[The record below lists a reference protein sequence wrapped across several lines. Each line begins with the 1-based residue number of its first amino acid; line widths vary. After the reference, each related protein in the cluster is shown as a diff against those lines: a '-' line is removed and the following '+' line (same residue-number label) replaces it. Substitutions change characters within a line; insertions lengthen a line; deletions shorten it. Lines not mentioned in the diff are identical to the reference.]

1 VQKIPQL
8 VNEIQLRLS
17 NWNTWMLS
25 WRETTEFHLDN
36 QNTALVVRYSNLK
49 KIKEIKLKQ
58 ASLQETEECLLKCY
72 QIQTHCCRSRI
83 G

>member
-1 VQKIPQL
+1 
-8 VNEIQLRLS
+8 
-17 NWNTWMLS
+17 MLS

-36 QNTALVVRYSNLK
+36 QNTTLVVRYSNLK

-72 QIQTHCCRSRI
+72 QSNAKGCV
-83 G
+83 